1 MKEQILINKYLP
13 FAILYFFLNGFL
25 LPHGLLY
32 TSLLSPFL
40 LIWLY
45 KYYSYRLYIPISI
58 FLFVLFPFA
67 LVHLMHGVN
76 SFYYLRS
83 FLLLFTVFIFSLS
96 FYQYLKVSDS
106 LRTIYR
112 QLLVVNVPFVM
123 LALFMLTQPDLVS
136 RFWYANEITVGI
148 AGIRR
153 LRMFTYE
160 PSYYSFLFAPIAL
173 YYYLKFVILK
183 VPNPK
188 LVFILVTLPLLLSL
202 SFGVI
207 LGLTLALLVTFLY
220 GMGNFFP
227 GKNWPIYVLGACFLL
242 LILAGVFYLFFPEN
256 VFVIRI
262 ANVFS
267 GRDTSFK
274 GRTFDSFYLGWQI
287 ASAKS
292 IWFGCGLGQVKEIG
306 LPYFISFYNNTNFT
320 IEEIGIPNAV
330 GDTLATFGILG
341 VALRLMTEVYLFF
354 RTKVSSNY
362 YRFSLFAFIFIY
374 QFTGSFIMNIAEY
387 VIWILAFFP
396 GIFKEFDKAFFADY
410 TRRLSHSIQN
420 QKIQIQ
426 PS

>member
-1 MKEQILINKYLP
+1 MKDHFLINKYLP

-45 KYYSYRLYIPISI
+45 NYYSYRLFIPISI
-58 FLFVLFPFA
+58 FLVVLFPFV
-67 LVHLMHGVN
+67 LVHLMNGVN
-76 SFYYLRS
+76 TFYYLRS
-83 FLLLFTVFIFSLS
+83 FLLLFTVFIFALS

-112 QLLVVNVPFVM
+112 QLLVLNIVFVM
-123 LALFMLTQPDLVS
+123 LALFMLTQPGLVS

-148 AGIRR
+148 TGIRR
-153 LRMFTYE
+153 LKMFTYE

-202 SFGVI
+202 SFGVL

-242 LILAGVFYLFFPEN
+242 LILAGVFFLFFPEN
-256 VFVIRI
+256 VFVVRI
-262 ANVFS
+262 TNVFS

-306 LPYFISFYNNTNFT
+306 LPYFISFYNYTNFT
-320 IEEIGIPNAV
+320 VEDVGIPNAV

-387 VIWILAFFP
+387 VIWIMAFFP
-396 GIFKEFDKAFFADY
+396 GIFMEFDKSAFS
-410 TRRLSHSIQN
+410 RRNKVIMATYE
-420 QKIQIQ
+420 KYEKY
-426 PS
+426 